1 VQLTL
6 ERNVHL
12 ESMTQELCDVVRR
25 ASGVAVEPQ
34 PTVMV
39 TGMDHDAVVI
49 DVVIWATAADDDSGV
64 ARTSVIATIDRFLAQ
79 SQPTKRPKS
88 TIR

>member
-1 VQLTL
+1 
-6 ERNVHL
+6 
-12 ESMTQELCDVVRR
+12 
-25 ASGVAVEPQ
+25 
-34 PTVMV
+34 MV